1 MLEKTG
7 AVTLT
12 EEELIQAKSGILPD
26 RIKQTWDLSLSELSS
41 IISSGNYQT
50 TGGSTSATLN
60 KTKQ

>member
-12 EEELIQAKSGILPD
+12 EEELIQIRSGVLPQ
-26 RIKQTWDLSLSELSS
+26 RIEQTWGLSLSELSS

-50 TGGSTSATLN
+50 TGVNSPDLIN
-60 KTKQ
+60 KTN